1 MYGVDLYGEKSLSK
15 LLYKLSAIDGIEWIR
30 ILYCYPEEIDRE
42 LINAIKNIPKVVKY
56 LDMPIQ
62 HASDTILKKM
72 GRRTFK
78 QELIAIINQ
87 PREEIP
93 DIALRTTLITGFP
106 GETKEEHDEL
116 LDFVND
122 MEFDRLGVLHTL
134 LKKIHLPLR

>member
-72 GRRTFK
+72 GRRTF
-78 QELIAIINQ
+78 
-87 PREEIP
+87 
-93 DIALRTTLITGFP
+93 
-106 GETKEEHDEL
+106 
-116 LDFVND
+116 
-122 MEFDRLGVLHTL
+122 
-134 LKKIHLPLR
+134 